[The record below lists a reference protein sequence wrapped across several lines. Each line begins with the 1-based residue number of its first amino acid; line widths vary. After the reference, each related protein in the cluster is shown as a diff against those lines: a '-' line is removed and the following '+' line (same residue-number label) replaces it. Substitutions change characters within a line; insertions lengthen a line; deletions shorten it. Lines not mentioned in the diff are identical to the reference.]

1 MGDPMNTTDFART
14 ADRLLKK
21 LETANQTAAH
31 ATLTDGLRLAW
42 NARGAADIAKL
53 EAEIPN
59 VWTTAEPAGALT
71 RALRTL
77 DR

>member
-1 MGDPMNTTDFART
+1 MPQTPDFAAMAARLIGVRGDPVLRARI
-14 ADRLLKK
+14 ADERRP
-21 LETANQTAAH
+21 T
-31 ATLTDGLRLAW
+31 W

-59 VWTTAEPAGALT
+59 VWTTAEPAGVLT
-71 RALRTL
+71 RALRAL